1 MSGATVETIMRKD
14 YPELTPQMPIRTAVA
29 RLVASDFS
37 ALPVVEDD
45 GAIVGILSQKDCF
58 RPALHASYYQE
69 WTGCVADHMSA
80 AAVTIERTEDA
91 FFAAEMFLTHP
102 FRILPVMDGTRAIGI
117 LVRSDVLAHLAR
129 NG

>member
-1 MSGATVETIMRKD
+1 MSGATVETIMHRD
-14 YPELTPQMPIRTAVA
+14 YPELTPATPIRTAVA
-29 RLVASDFS
+29 RLVESGFS

-69 WTGCVADHMSA
+69 WTGCVADNMSSS
-80 AAVTIERTEDA
+80 AVTIERTEDA
-91 FFAAEMFLTHP
+91 FFAAEMFLSHP
-102 FRILPVMDGTRAIGI
+102 FRILPVMDGTRPVGVLI
-117 LVRSDVLAHLAR
+117 RSDVLAYLAR

>member
-1 MSGATVETIMRKD
+1 MSGATVEEIMRKD
-14 YPELTPQMPIRTAVA
+14 YPELTPAMPIRTAVA
-29 RLVASDFS
+29 RLVESAFS

-69 WTGCVADHMSA
+69 WTGCVADHMSTS
-80 AAVTIERTEDA
+80 AVTIERNEDA
-91 FFAAEMFLTHP
+91 FFAAEMFLSHS
-102 FRILPVMDGTRAIGI
+102 FRILPVMDGRRSIGVLI
-117 LVRSDVLAHLAR
+117 RSDVLAYLAR

>member
-1 MSGATVETIMRKD
+1 MSSATVETIMRKD

-102 FRILPVMDGTRAIGI
+102 FRILPVMDGARAIGI